1 MTEVYLIR
9 HGETANNSEHRY
21 NGCRSNQ
28 PLSPRGEAQAAAL
41 GTYFAAH
48 PVDTVHVSHLTRA
61 KQTAMLAFAR
71 EESALCVESDLHE
84 VDLGLWDGMLHA
96 EVRERYP
103 EEWYNSKHR
112 ASISFYPGGERP
124 VDAAER
130 IFGAF
135 LRIVRAHRGKRIA
148 IVAHSTILALL
159 TLRIFNWHLDR
170 KSEMAGISNASFHL
184 LQIDDNNHAR
194 MACWNYTEH
203 LPADLRNKP
212 SSSYSN
218 DVAHVAAECEKGTE
232 LPL

>member
-9 HGETANNSEHRY
+9 HGETANNQEHRC
-21 NGCRSNQ
+21 NGCRSDQ
-28 PLSPRGEAQAAAL
+28 PLSPRGEQQAAAL
-41 GTYFAAH
+41 ATYFDAH
-48 PVDTVHVSHLTRA
+48 PVDTLHVSHLTRA
-61 KQTAMLAFAR
+61 KQTAAIAFRADINT
-71 EESALCVESDLHE
+71 LTVEPDLRE
-84 VDLGLWDGMLHA
+84 VDLGVWDGMLHA

-112 ASISFYPGGERP
+112 ASLSVYPGGERS

-135 LRIVRAHRGKRIA
+135 LRIVRAHRGERIA

-184 LQIDDNNHAR
+184 LKIDENNHAQ

-212 SSSYSN
+212 SYSD
-218 DVAHVAAECEKGTE
+218 DVAHVSAECEKGTE